1 MVAHQGWADLAGTG
15 IMLLFPFYTIQL
27 IRNGLTNRPRNSGDA
42 KIEAGKSALRDI
54 VDTIQAFVARSPYLR
69 LFFISV
75 GYMLAMVL
83 LRTAAIKGLGTFQ
96 NWIVSVCVFGLLSV
110 FIITPGCWAR
120 PFVD

>member
-27 IRNGLTNRPRNSGDA
+27 IRNGLTNRPRKSGDA

-54 VDTIQAFVARSPYLR
+54 VDTIQAFAARSSYLR

-75 GYMLAMVL
+75 GYMLRCCCSAPRRSKAWGSS
-83 LRTAAIKGLGTFQ
+83 RTG
-96 NWIVSVCVFGLLSV
+96 S
-110 FIITPGCWAR
+110 
-120 PFVD
+120 